1 MLGNEVRRI
10 HLCIHLYVFI
20 CHKHKHVIIIK
31 EELMYLRGRLGD
43 MKRVRYGR
51 RKEGNDANTILLYE
65 NLKKLKQR

>member
-1 MLGNEVRRI
+1 MFMYM
-10 HLCIHLYVFI
+10 CIT
-20 CHKHKHVIIIK
+20 IIK